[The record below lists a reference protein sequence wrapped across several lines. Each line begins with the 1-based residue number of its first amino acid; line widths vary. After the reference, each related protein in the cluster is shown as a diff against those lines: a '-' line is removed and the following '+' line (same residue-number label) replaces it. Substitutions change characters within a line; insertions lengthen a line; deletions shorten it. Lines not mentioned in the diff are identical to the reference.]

1 MTRLVRPA
9 PVFSTLALVLALLL
23 AGAMSLLPA
32 GPAHA
37 QQPPQ
42 PTITVE
48 AVERPGE
55 TGVPVDATAL
65 FRLNRSGDLSGDLR
79 VRLEILNTRGL
90 AGFGQVNPTQII
102 HMVPMPPN
110 VSQVDVRVR
119 AQRGNRLLGE
129 MRAQIFDGS
138 GYQQG
143 DGTTNR
149 ASVAV
154 REPTDDD
161 TIVFIAADEPSIEEG
176 GDAVFTVS
184 RSGRG
189 TSSLT
194 VPVEVEDPAGA
205 MQGNHWDLA
214 PADAERLKSATI
226 PAGQSSATVSFP
238 TRPNVRDTGDLTL
251 MASMVED
258 EDSTYWVSYNFRAGV
273 TVTDDDTAM
282 EVSLSVDRDNI
293 LEGESITFTFTR
305 HGDASEALENAPF
318 HLRIGPN
325 IRRYLWPEYEEPQ
338 DYAVTMAA
346 GESARELS
354 FKVHYDG
361 YYWRLGDTHRRNF
374 RYRGEIRPASGIP
387 EEHLDE
393 YVSVRGDRRVEAIV
407 TNQAKQTVTF
417 VSVGS
422 GFEGEDFDNGRHLSE
437 LFFEGQRVPFVMER
451 SGPAAQIAKE
461 LTVHVKY
468 LEPYQ
473 PDRRGYLFTP
483 GYYNPSQQSIFVTFA
498 AGQTRANGEFFVAVD
513 DVVEGVG
520 IGRDNFL
527 FLWASNVPLG
537 DYYSDYSGY
546 SIVGRIFTGRF
557 VYAYIGERSL
567 VSIAAVDDSP
577 TIDFGEDPGSDL
589 PSTGV
594 TIEEGEDAE
603 FVLTR
608 TGLKDYEITVSVS
621 IDDPGHF
628 RRGDHWRNTPDRTA
642 PVTFTAGED
651 TAYLTVHTSDDGR
664 DIPDNT
670 LTATALP
677 SQDDSYTPVEAGE
690 RRTSATVT
698 VTDNDV
704 APEIRLSVSSST
716 VEEGQEAYFDIVRS
730 GDSQDYRDFPLLF
743 GLQGEQ
749 AFRVYT
755 LGPGEDLARRFLRT
769 EDDDH
774 DDPDKTVYEMT
785 LLPLENVPEDEQS
798 QYRTIVGPSSIT
810 ITGQSWGQAP
820 SQSPLPTTT
829 CPWWAWSRLKNHML
843 RANSASLGSCAW
855 ARPAAL

>member
-9 PVFSTLALVLALLL
+9 PATLIVALVLAMFL
-23 AGAMSLLPA
+23 AGAMSLLLA

-37 QQPPQ
+37 QGVL

-65 FRLNRSGDLSGDLR
+65 FRLKRSGDLSGDLS
-79 VRLEILNTRGL
+79 VRLQTRNTHGL
-90 AGFGQVNPTQII
+90 VGFGVDPTLIV
-102 HMVPMPPN
+102 HFVRMPPN
-110 VSQVDVRVR
+110 VTQVDVRVW
-119 AQRGNRLLGE
+119 AQRGNRVLGE
-129 MRAQIFDGS
+129 MQAQVFDGS

-149 ASVAV
+149 ASFAV

-161 TIVFIAADEPSIEEG
+161 IIVFIAADEPSIEEG
-176 GDAVFTVS
+176 GDAVFRVT
-184 RSGRG
+184 RSGG
-189 TSSLT
+189 GAASLT
-194 VPVEVEDPAGA
+194 VPVEVEDPDGA
-205 MQGNHWDLA
+205 MQGNHWDPA

-282 EVSLSVDRDNI
+282 EVSLSVDREEI
-293 LEGESITFTFTR
+293 LEGESLTFTFTR
-305 HGDASEALENAPF
+305 HGDASETLENAPF

-374 RYRGEIRPASGIP
+374 RFRAEIRPASGIP

-422 GFEGEDFDNGRHLSE
+422 GFEGEDFDNGHSLSE

-468 LEPYQ
+468 LEPYH

-520 IGRDNFL
+520 IGRDNFI
-527 FLWASNVPLG
+527 FLWAKPIPEWDV
-537 DYYSDYSGY
+537 
-546 SIVGRIFTGRF
+546 
-557 VYAYIGERSL
+557 
-567 VSIAAVDDSP
+567 
-577 TIDFGEDPGSDL
+577 
-589 PSTGV
+589 
-594 TIEEGEDAE
+594 
-603 FVLTR
+603 
-608 TGLKDYEITVSVS
+608 
-621 IDDPGHF
+621 HF
-628 RRGDHWRNTPDRTA
+628 RGLEDDRDDYTA
-642 PVTFTAGED
+642 SRITFRPQAGGHRQSRIAICTFHLGFSLATCPLATIIATTAD
-651 TAYLTVHTSDDGR
+651 
-664 DIPDNT
+664 
-670 LTATALP
+670 
-677 SQDDSYTPVEAGE
+677 
-690 RRTSATVT
+690 
-698 VTDNDV
+698 
-704 APEIRLSVSSST
+704 IRL
-716 VEEGQEAYFDIVRS
+716 
-730 GDSQDYRDFPLLF
+730 
-743 GLQGEQ
+743 
-749 AFRVYT
+749 
-755 LGPGEDLARRFLRT
+755 
-769 EDDDH
+769 
-774 DDPDKTVYEMT
+774 
-785 LLPLENVPEDEQS
+785 
-798 QYRTIVGPSSIT
+798 
-810 ITGQSWGQAP
+810 
-820 SQSPLPTTT
+820 
-829 CPWWAWSRLKNHML
+829 
-843 RANSASLGSCAW
+843 
-855 ARPAAL
+855 